1 MNQSLISLQK
11 ISGKPV
17 RTILGLMSGTS
28 ADGLDM
34 ALVEISGF
42 GLETS
47 VNLVE
52 YSSIAYPEYV
62 ADWLSSLLFDGDAT
76 QERVLRLQSEL
87 EDVWVS
93 TISRQ
98 LNDWGVSSEEVDL
111 IASHGQTVLHVPSE
125 ESHRAATWQL
135 IDGDYLAT
143 KTGVI
148 TITDF
153 RKKHIAAGFDGAP
166 LAPLGE
172 RLLVDDEHTPC
183 VLLNLGGISNITY
196 LENSGGRATLPFST
210 DTGPANT
217 LIDAAVKHYFP
228 GKTYD
233 EFGNLAAKG
242 TVQGDLLEKL
252 KTHPFFQKTSPKS
265 TGPEEFSFGWVQ
277 SLLNENGEEYSAE
290 DLVATLTRFSA
301 WSVAREISQQIGDHK
316 MNIYVSGGGVHNKT
330 LMEMI
335 GAELPGCRVLTSD
348 ALGIPS
354 DAKEAILFAVFA
366 NELIAG
372 KGWQKPDG
380 SWFTLG
386 KISFPE
392 LSI

>member
-34 ALVEISGF
+34 ALVECSGF
-42 GLETS
+42 GLETRINILKYGS
-47 VNLVE
+47 V
-52 YSSIAYPEYV
+52 AFPEHIS
-62 ADWLSSLLFDGDAT
+62 DRLSSLLFDGDAT
-76 QERVLRLQSEL
+76 QEHVLMLQSEL

-93 TISRQ
+93 TINRQ
-98 LNDWGVSSEEVDL
+98 LNDWGVSSAEIDM

-135 IDGDYLAT
+135 VDGDYLAA
-143 KTGVI
+143 KTGVL
-148 TITDF
+148 TVSDF

-183 VLLNLGGISNITY
+183 ILLNLGGIANITF
-196 LENSGGRATLPFST
+196 LENSGGRVTLPFST

-217 LIDAAVKHYFP
+217 LIDAAVKHFFP
-228 GKTYD
+228 AKKYD
-233 EFGNLAAKG
+233 ESGKLAASG
-242 TVQGDLLEKL
+242 TVRVDLLEKL
-252 KTHPFFQKTSPKS
+252 KTHPFFQKKSPKS
-265 TGPEEFSFGWVQ
+265 TGPEEFSFEWVQ
-277 SLLNENGEEYSAE
+277 SLMKKTGGKCSEE

-301 WSVAREISQQIGDHK
+301 WSVAREISQQIGDHN
-316 MNIYVSGGGVHNKT
+316 MNIYASGGGVHNRT
-330 LMEMI
+330 LLEMI
-335 GAELPGCRVLTSD
+335 RSELPDCKLLTSD
-348 ALGIPS
+348 ALGIPA

-366 NELIAG
+366 NELVAG
-372 KGWQKPDG
+372 SGWLKPDG
-380 SWFTLG
+380 SRFTLG
-386 KISFPE
+386 KVSFPG
-392 LSI
+392 